1 MLTPKENYFEL
12 LNGGKPDRFVNQY
25 EPFQFI
31 LGDPLM
37 AVTRGGR
44 ARGKDAKDGWGTL
57 IRWKAEDHAGIPY
70 ITDETKVCPDITEW
84 QKYVHAPNVELA
96 NDMDWSAVQERAA
109 AVDRDS
115 YMVTSLMATGL
126 FEQSH
131 FLMGFEDTL
140 MNFLLEPE
148 SMHELLDYIL
158 DYKMRYVDILTTHLH
173 PDAILF
179 HDDWGAKDRLFM
191 SAETWREFFKERY
204 RKLFDFAKS
213 RGVHVVLHAD
223 SWCENIVSDMAEIG
237 ICTWQGVLPTN
248 NIPKIQQELG
258 GKMLLMGGIDA
269 GALDFAD
276 WDRLAVHEEVAR
288 ACREYAPGGGFIPCI
303 TYGLAESIYPGLYEA
318 ISEEIDS
325 QNKLYFG

>member
-1 MLTPKENYFEL
+1 MLTPKQNYFEL

-25 EPFQFI
+25 EPFKFI
-31 LGDPLM
+31 MGDPLM
-37 AVTRGGR
+37 GITRGGR
-44 ARGKDAKDGWGTL
+44 APGIDAKDGWGVL
-57 IRWKAEDHAGIPY
+57 IRWKEGDHAGIPY

-84 QKYVHAPNVELA
+84 KKYVHAPVLKTEPDDWINVR
-96 NDMDWSAVQERAA
+96 ERAK

-148 SMHELLDYIL
+148 AMHELLDYLL
-158 DYKMRYVDILTTHLH
+158 DYKMEYASQLINNLH

-191 SAETWREFFKERY
+191 SRDTWLEFFKPRY
-204 RKLFDFAKS
+204 TKLFDYVKS
-213 RGVHVVLHAD
+213 EGVHVVLHAD
-223 SWCENIVSDMAEIG
+223 SFCEPIASDMADIG
-237 ICTWQGVLPTN
+237 MDNWQGVLPSN
-248 NIPKIQQELG
+248 NIPKMQKELG
-258 GKMLLMGGIDA
+258 GRMLLMGGIDA
-269 GALDFAD
+269 GILDFPNWTQEQVAK
-276 WDRLAVHEEVAR
+276 EVAR
-288 ACREYAPGGGFIPCI
+288 ACAEYAPGGGFIPCI

-318 ISEEIDS
+318 ISAEIEKQS
-325 QNKLYFG
+325 KLYF